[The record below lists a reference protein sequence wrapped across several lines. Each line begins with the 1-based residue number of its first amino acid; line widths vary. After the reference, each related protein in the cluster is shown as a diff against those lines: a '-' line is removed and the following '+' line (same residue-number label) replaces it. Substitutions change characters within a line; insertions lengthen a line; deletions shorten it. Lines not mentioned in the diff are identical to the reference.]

1 MHIIQVLRFTIAVYI
16 NQSPRD
22 IFAKTAYL
30 QKRPNDVIYE
40 REQTLKIKMFT
51 FISNKFNH
59 KTQGTEGRK
68 SEGIRGSQRISD
80 LGHYLYQCPVVLLR
94 YGYRRCHV
102 QLYLCGIHH
111 LRLCTIHGRV
121 HHDSGAGCCIGVCRS
136 SCGLKWG
143 GTNNKYGN
151 SVRLRQPRHG
161 VRASICE
168 IEYQGVEVRY
178 RGDEN
183 YQVGDEVTLTL

>member
-1 MHIIQVLRFTIAVYI
+1 MRHFIIAVYI

-22 IFAKTAYL
+22 IFARTAYL
-30 QKRPNDVIYE
+30 QKWPNDVIYE

-59 KTQGTEGRK
+59 KTQGTKGRK
-68 SEGIRGSQRISD
+68 SEGIRGSQRI
-80 LGHYLYQCPVVLLR
+80 
-94 YGYRRCHV
+94 
-102 QLYLCGIHH
+102 
-111 LRLCTIHGRV
+111 
-121 HHDSGAGCCIGVCRS
+121 
-136 SCGLKWG
+136 
-143 GTNNKYGN
+143 NEYGN

-183 YQVGDEVTLTL
+183 YRVEDEVILTL

>member
-1 MHIIQVLRFTIAVYI
+1 MHIIQVLYFTISVYI

-59 KTQGTEGRK
+59 KTQGTKGRK
-68 SEGIRGSQRISD
+68 SEGIRGSQRI
-80 LGHYLYQCPVVLLR
+80 
-94 YGYRRCHV
+94 
-102 QLYLCGIHH
+102 
-111 LRLCTIHGRV
+111 
-121 HHDSGAGCCIGVCRS
+121 
-136 SCGLKWG
+136 
-143 GTNNKYGN
+143 NEYGN

-168 IEYQGVEVRY
+168 IEYQGAEVRY
-178 RGDEN
+178 RGNED